1 MSSAP
6 LVRPEFAALVRSA
19 GSLAADDDPTRVLP
33 VVDALRPLLPGGG
46 LRRGSTIVVA
56 KPAATLQTPDRS
68 RMSGPAVAE
77 GGSPSTRDGRPGRV
91 PVVIAEGLAPAGG
104 FDRAS
109 VPPVGPQGAGPARQL
124 DRLENRSGGATL
136 RAAAPR
142 AVAARSAPTPRWGS
156 TSIMLAL
163 LAEASR
169 SGAWCAVVGLP
180 ELGLQAAAELG
191 VALDRLAL
199 VPNPNTK
206 WTDVVAALID
216 GFDIVVTT
224 TAQID
229 ARAATR
235 LSARAR
241 QRGCVLIPMGTWD
254 TPDLILEPVQ
264 AQWLGIRPGHGRLKC
279 RHLTVAAAGRGAATR
294 PKQVDVW
301 LPTPA
306 GGIEPYADPAAA
318 IAEGGAPDV
327 PRGALAGEALGPS
340 RQECGQRDARS
351 AAGLRV
357 VRG

>member
-6 LVRPEFAALVRSA
+6 LVRPEFAAWVRSA
-19 GSLAADDDPTRVLP
+19 GSLAADADDATRVLP

-56 KPAATLQTPDRS
+56 RPTARPATTSMTPDQTP
-68 RMSGPAVAE
+68 AN
-77 GGSPSTRDGRPGRV
+77 RV
-91 PVVIAEGLAPAGG
+91 PVVIADSLVQGGL
-104 FDRAS
+104 DRAS
-109 VPPVGPQGAGPARQL
+109 VPPVGSHRAGSARQL
-124 DRLENRSGGATL
+124 DRLENRSGGAPL
-136 RAAAPR
+136 RAAASR
-142 AVAARSAPTPRWGS
+142 AVAARSAPEYRWGA

-169 SGAWCAVVGLP
+169 AGAWCAVVGLP

-199 VPNPNTK
+199 VPHPNTQ

-224 TAQID
+224 TSQID
-229 ARAATR
+229 ARSANR

-241 QRGCVLIPMGTWD
+241 QRDCVLIPVGTWD
-254 TPDLILEPVQ
+254 TPDLVLEPVQ
-264 AQWLGIRPGHGRLKC
+264 SEWVGIRPGHGRLKC
-279 RHLTVAAAGRGAATR
+279 RHLTVAAQGRGAAAR

-306 GGIEPYADPAAA
+306 GGIAPYAEPTAAVA
-318 IAEGGAPDV
+318 VSEAAQGGASDV
-327 PRGALAGEALGPS
+327 PH
-340 RQECGQRDARS
+340 
-351 AAGLRV
+351 LRV
-357 VRG
+357 IRG